1 MNDSGK
7 QAIKNAKQ
15 TGQLRKDAAVHG
27 KRGSIGKRDSSSG
40 LSSSTSSIGG
50 GSASTTRSSSSIS
63 GINSRNATR
72 RVQNQQNINKA
83 IKVAEKIPVARKY
96 AKMAEKIQKIKNSRA
111 SGFFSSMM
119 SKVNNKS
126 DASAD
131 DVEEANR
138 AEQAGEEYKPDA
150 AEGRYTAITARQ
162 MKILVVLVL
171 AGIVVGAIFFCV
183 ILVSSLTDSGG
194 KAYLASKSNPTE
206 EELGEWYGNQG
217 DDIDNSTSSASSDSS
232 TSTGTSANNNS
243 SVTTSFTDLLSKGG
257 INVNRLDEVNARQL
271 VIVDSSGTSASVS
284 FYEKNGS
291 EWTKDDSLSTSGYV
305 GSEGTTDEPSETKSA
320 TPKGLYSIGDAFY
333 QDSKPNT
340 KLSTFK
346 ITSNTYW
353 VDDPNSKFY
362 NKRVEG
368 TSNKDWNSAEHMSEI
383 SVYKYGFVINYN
395 VNPVKKGTGSA
406 MFFHISSNRPTGGCV
421 SVPEDMV
428 IKYLEKLD
436 KSNNPY
442 ILII

>member
-1 MNDSGK
+1 MKDSAAKGI
-7 QAIKNAKQ
+7 QNAKQ
-15 TGQLRKDAAVHG
+15 TGQLRKDAAVQSKKGSVG
-27 KRGSIGKRDSSSG
+27 KRESGSG
-40 LSSSTSSIGG
+40 LSSSTSSISG
-50 GSASTTRSSSSIS
+50 GSTSTSHSSSSIS
-63 GINSRNATR
+63 GINSRNTSR
-72 RVQNQQNINKA
+72 RMQNQRNINNA
-83 IKVAEKIPVARKY
+83 INVAKKIPVTRKY
-96 AKMAEKIQKIKNSRA
+96 AQMAERIQKVKNSRA
-111 SGFFSSMM
+111 AGFFSSMM
-119 SKVNNKS
+119 NKVNNKS

-131 DVEEANR
+131 DIEEATR

-150 AEGRYTAITARQ
+150 AEGRYTAITAKQ

-206 EELGEWYGNQG
+206 EELGEWYSNQSG
-217 DDIDNSTSSASSDSS
+217 SDADNSSSSTNSDSS
-232 TSTGTSANNNS
+232 TNTNS
-243 SVTTSFTDLLSKGG
+243 SVTASFNDLLSKGG
-257 INVNRLDEVNARQL
+257 INVNRLDEVNSRQL
-271 VIVDSSGTSASVS
+271 IIVDSNGTSASVS
-284 FYEKNGS
+284 FYEKNGN
-291 EWTKDDSLSTSGYV
+291 EWSRVDSMSTSGYV

-320 TPKGLYSIGDAFY
+320 TPKGLYSVGDAFY

-353 VDDPNSKFY
+353 IDDPNSKYY

-395 VNPVKKGTGSA
+395 VSPVKKGAGSA

-421 SVPEDMV
+421 SVPEDML